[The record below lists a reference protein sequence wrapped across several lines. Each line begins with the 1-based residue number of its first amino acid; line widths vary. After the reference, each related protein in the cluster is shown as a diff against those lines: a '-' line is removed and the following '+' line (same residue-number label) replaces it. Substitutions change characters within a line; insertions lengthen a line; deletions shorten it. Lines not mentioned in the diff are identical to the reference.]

1 MKTKKLAAVV
11 LTLALV
17 MGIST
22 TAFADDNKNT
32 LRNPGSQTI
41 GVQGSYSGTGTAADT
56 YSVQIS
62 WGEMNF
68 TYSTKGDKTWD
79 PETHK
84 YNVDAQDAW
93 VYNDSNN
100 VDVVNHSNVPVD
112 VAFSF
117 AVDTEEGYKGEYT
130 GEMKPAQ
137 ETLAAGIENKPDLA
151 AKVTSYLELSGTL
164 NMVEKTATKLGDI
177 TVTISSVNAEP

>member
-32 LRNPGSQTI
+32 LTSPGSQTI
-41 GVQGSYSGTGTAADT
+41 GVEGSYTGTGTAAET
-56 YSVQIS
+56 YSVQID
-62 WGEMNF
+62 WGEMKF
-68 TYSTKGDKTWD
+68 TYSTKGDKTWN

-93 VYNDSNN
+93 VYNDSNYVN
-100 VDVVNHSNVPVD
+100 VTNHSNVPVD

-117 AVDTEEGYKGEYT
+117 TAEKDKGEYT
-130 GEMKPAQ
+130 GEMKPANGS
-137 ETLAAGIENKPDLA
+137 LAAGIENKPDQA
-151 AKVTSYLELSGTL
+151 DKITSYLELSGTL

-177 TVTISSVNAEP
+177 TVAISAVSAQP